1 MAGRTT
7 YNEER
12 EGSVDL
18 SGLGVGEVGVVHEVA
33 AESAKA
39 PVVARVLEDVH
50 DRHGAVAI
58 RQDNTAAAKEGGRGE
73 RERRLNT

>member
-1 MAGRTT
+1 MAGWTT

-58 RQDNTAAAKEGGRGE
+58 QQARRSIKK
-73 RERRLNT
+73 RRLNT